1 MSERRFVGALLT
13 LVLSALACNLTVAD
27 SQSRGLSASPT
38 PAFSAEGD
46 PPIVSILA
54 PSNDQQ
60 VQVGRDVE
68 IVVQASDAQGVTRL
82 QLNVGNRT
90 SSTKSFPEAS
100 PNVEALL
107 RWRPERTGRFEL
119 SVIAFRGT
127 IPSAPAFLTLQVLRP
142 DQALS
147 NPASG
152 QPSVAVA
159 QAGECVGRVLI
170 GNLNKRAGPA
180 TTFDK
185 LGSFS
190 LNEQVSV
197 LAQNADATWW
207 YVRQLNG
214 AEAWV
219 INDSQWLEV
228 TGTCQGLPVR

>member
-1 MSERRFVGALLT
+1 MRRRLFAGALVT
-13 LVLSALACNLTVAD
+13 LVLGALACNLTVAD
-27 SQSRGLSASPT
+27 SQSGGINPSPT

-46 PPIVSILA
+46 PPTVSILA

-60 VQVGRDVE
+60 VQVGTDVE
-68 IVVQASDAQGVTRL
+68 ILVQASDPQGVTRL

-100 PNVEALL
+100 SNAEALL
-107 RWRPERTGRFEL
+107 RWRPDRTGRFEL

-127 IPSAPAFLTLQVLRP
+127 IPSAPALLTLQVLRP

-152 QPSVAVA
+152 QPSAAVA
-159 QAGECVGRVLI
+159 EAGECVGRVLI

-190 LNEQVSV
+190 LSEQVTI
-197 LAQNADATWW
+197 LAQNAEATWW

-214 AEAWV
+214 EEAWV
-219 INDSQWLEV
+219 INDPQWLEV